1 MSIAQLHKLF
11 NKSTGVCT
19 DTRNIVKDSIFFAL
33 KGANFNG
40 NKFAV
45 KALEE
50 GCAFAVIDEA
60 EFNTHENCILV
71 DDVLKTLQDLAN
83 FHRKQFQIPVL
94 GITGSNGKTTSKE
107 LIGAV
112 LKQKFNLL
120 MTAGNLNN
128 HIGVPLTLLQ
138 LNEKH
143 RFAIIEM
150 GANKP
155 KDIKELAEIAA
166 PTHGIITN
174 IGAAHLEGFGS
185 LMGVINTKKEL
196 YDYISENEGVLFYNN
211 DDEILKNILPNNT
224 ENNEYGTT
232 EGTVRGELK
241 ELTPYVRFRWNFKST
256 YSSPILTSKLVGK
269 YNFTN
274 FIAAACIGKYFK
286 VDNDKIGK
294 ALENYTPTNNRSQVS
309 EIGSNTYIVD
319 CYNAN
324 PTSMLSALESFV
336 EISHDNKVAILGDML
351 ELGDYSSSEHKKI
364 VAYLLEHNIKAFLVG
379 VEFEKTNSS
388 FESYKT
394 VEELIASGKN
404 KLKDALILL
413 KGSRGIKLEKVL
425 KS

>member
-1 MSIAQLHKLF
+1 
-11 NKSTGVCT
+11 
-19 DTRNIVKDSIFFAL
+19 
-33 KGANFNG
+33 
-40 NKFAV
+40 
-45 KALEE
+45 
-50 GCAFAVIDEA
+50 
-60 EFNTHENCILV
+60 
-71 DDVLKTLQDLAN
+71 
-83 FHRKQFQIPVL
+83 
-94 GITGSNGKTTSKE
+94 
-107 LIGAV
+107 
-112 LKQKFNLL
+112 
-120 MTAGNLNN
+120 
-128 HIGVPLTLLQ
+128 
-138 LNEKH
+138 
-143 RFAIIEM
+143 M

-155 KDIKELAEIAA
+155 KDIKELVEIAA

-196 YDYISENEGVLFYNN
+196 YDYISEHEGVLFYNN

-241 ELTPYVRFRWNFKST
+241 ELTPYVLFRWNFKST

-269 YNFTN
+269 HNFTN

-309 EIGSNTYIVD
+309 VIESNTYIVD

-336 EISHDNKVAILGDML
+336 EITHDNKVAILGDML
-351 ELGDYSSSEHKKI
+351 ELGHYSSDEHKKI
-364 VAYLLEHNIKAFLVG
+364 VTYLLQHNIKALLVG
-379 VEFEKTNSS
+379 PEFGKNNNS
-388 FESYKT
+388 FESFQS
-394 VEELIASGKN
+394 VDELIKSGKHQLN
-404 KLKDALILL
+404 DALILL
-413 KGSRGIKLEKVL
+413 KGSRGIQLEKIL